1 MFSVAASVDVEQLF
15 CRGKTYYDYD
25 GAVVRDTENLQPA
38 GPISSLVMARID
50 WDGPIPNGPR

>member
-15 CRGKTYYDYD
+15 CRGKTNYDYD
-25 GAVVRDTENLQPA
+25 GAVARDTEDMQPT
-38 GPISSLVMARID
+38 GPISFLVMSRID